1 MSSPQKYEKP
11 VPGDRFVSV
20 WPSGET
26 EEGFVI
32 GVKTASDGQ
41 WNAVVSSGF
50 RNNHRIGSG
59 DTWSD
64 RSHWHPVDIDNL
76 LWPTNVEVEPSAP
89 LDVEAIIDAIP
100 AVAESK
106 KARKATF
113 TSSGD

>member
-1 MSSPQKYEKP
+1 
-11 VPGDRFVSV
+11 
-20 WPSGET
+20 
-26 EEGFVI
+26 
-32 GVKTASDGQ
+32 
-41 WNAVVSSGF
+41 
-50 RNNHRIGSG
+50 
-59 DTWSD
+59 
-64 RSHWHPVDIDNL
+64 VDIDNL